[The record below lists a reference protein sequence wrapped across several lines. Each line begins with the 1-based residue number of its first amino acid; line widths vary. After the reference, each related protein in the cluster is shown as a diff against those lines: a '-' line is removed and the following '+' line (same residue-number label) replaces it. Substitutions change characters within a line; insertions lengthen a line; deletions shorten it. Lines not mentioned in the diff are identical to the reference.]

1 MKYGWDLYAPD
12 AKTGDNPNP
21 PHKPAREERSLIDKA
36 FGVLSEG
43 RLKNG
48 ITIRSDWDATGTSLH
63 ASHNHASHD
72 HASHNHASRNRA
84 SRNRASRNRANPSHD
99 ATTLE

>member
-12 AKTGDNPNP
+12 AKTGDNPKP

-48 ITIRSDWDATGTSLH
+48 ITIRSDRDATGTSLRASHNH
-63 ASHNHASHD
+63 ASHNRASHD

-84 SRNRASRNRANPSHD
+84 SRNRANPSHD

>member
-43 RLKNG
+43 RLKNE
-48 ITIRSDWDATGTSLH
+48 ITIRSDRDATGTSLRASH
-63 ASHNHASHD
+63 NHASHNRASHNHASHD
-72 HASHNHASRNRA
+72 HASHRPRQ
-84 SRNRASRNRANPSHD
+84 P
-99 ATTLE
+99 